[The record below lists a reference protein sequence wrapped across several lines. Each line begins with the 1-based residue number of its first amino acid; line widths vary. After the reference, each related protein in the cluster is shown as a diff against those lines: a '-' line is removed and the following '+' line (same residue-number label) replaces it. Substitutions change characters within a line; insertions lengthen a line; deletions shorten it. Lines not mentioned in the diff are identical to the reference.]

1 MARKLFC
8 DLHPVTYWLSVKKCR
23 LLRRIKNL
31 FSTQKIA
38 RQQVQELL
46 PVLVAAYELT
56 LCREAECFD
65 PLMERNKA
73 HNVAIANRHISH
85 LIIKPQETF
94 SFWALVGSCSVK
106 KGYLPAWV
114 LRGNELTPGLGG
126 GLCQISNLIHYL
138 VHHTML
144 TITEHHSHDSLDLY
158 PEFGKQLPFGMGASI
173 VDDYK
178 DFCFTNNTT
187 DTYQIIL
194 KIKGHDLYGEIRCS
208 QKPAETWKVVP
219 SASYFTCEADGV
231 YRNGKNE
238 KHLIDEKTGQVLSAV
253 TIKEYH
259 ARVIYDT
266 SNLFLVH
273 C

>member
-8 DLHPVTYWLSVKKCR
+8 DIHPIAYWLSVKKCR

-31 FSTQKIA
+31 ASTEKIA
-38 RQQVQELL
+38 RQQQNELL
-46 PVLVAAYELT
+46 PVFIAAYELT
-56 LCREAECFD
+56 LCREADGFN

-85 LIIKPQETF
+85 LIIKPGETF
-94 SFWALVGSCSVK
+94 SFWALVGSCTVK
-106 KGYLPAWV
+106 KGYRDAWV
-114 LRGNELTPGLGG
+114 LIGDKLTKGLGG
-126 GLCQISNLIHYL
+126 GLCQTSNIIHYL

-144 TITEHHSHDSLDLY
+144 TITEHHSHDCYDLY
-158 PEFGKQLPFGMGASI
+158 PEYGKQLPFGMGASI

-178 DFCFTNNTT
+178 DFRFINNTA

-194 KIKGHDLYGEIRCS
+194 KINGADLYGEIRCS

-219 SASYFTCEADGV
+219 QKFYFSREAGGV

-238 KHLIDEKTGQVLSAV
+238 KHLIDEKTGQVLSTV

-259 ARVIYDT
+259 ARVTYDA
-266 SNLFLVH
+266 SNLEIRK
-273 C
+273 